1 MKTTENNMDANWIVS
16 ANASRARFFS
26 QPNLSQPL
34 EEISDMVNEAVRLRT
49 SETEPDKVGPTA
61 GTKSMHN
68 TGGPV
73 PNKGYEPHQTPSE
86 HQTEL
91 FARNVAGY
99 LLKSHQEGRYEHL
112 SIVASPQFL
121 GELRKLLAP
130 ELESVVSL
138 EINKDYT
145 QFSAQQLQEQLK
157 AHQAKH

>member
-1 MKTTENNMDANWIVS
+1 MDANWIVS

-26 QPNLSQPL
+26 QPHASKPL

-49 SETEPDKVGPTA
+49 SETESDKLGATA
-61 GTKSMHN
+61 ATKSMHS
-68 TGGPV
+68 TGGAA
-73 PNKGYEPHQTPSE
+73 PNKNYEPHQTPVE

-91 FARNVAGY
+91 FARNVASF

-112 SIVASPQFL
+112 SIVAAPQFL
-121 GELRKLLAP
+121 GELRKLLDP
-130 ELESVVSL
+130 ELEPIVSL

-145 QFSAQQLQEQLK
+145 QYSARQLQEQLK